1 METKQT
7 KEEKKQEKKQSSSM
21 GMGAAMAG
29 AAVMGG
35 VTSTLAGE
43 VMDALTEEEQ
53 IDETVASPVSNAE
66 QHVEEPMEDAPEET
80 ISVEEVELPEEP
92 QPITD
97 VNEEVAW
104 LGKEDVEENVLMVDS
119 EPVVVSLDDGM
130 RISEE
135 DIVDITAQL
144 VSPAMESNLNESLLA
159 GMSDIDSD
167 DLVDLD
173 ATDDL
178 LAEGLID
185 TEDMMDDGLVDDLLM
200 I

>member
-144 VSPAMESNLNESLLA
+144 VSPAMESNLNELLLA